1 MRYLKGLLSE
11 INLKAEEDEFKRYK
25 NPEKEMAA
33 AKKGKTKTLKSLK
46 GVSETDAPDIKRGE
60 KGLKK
65 AIELQKKYKE
75 EAEGQE
81 GTPLSAKEGVKARR
95 RVYNL
100 VKSGKAEP
108 SIIRRKGKKL
118 ELVAGNSRAMYA
130 AALGKDVKAHIY
142 DAPQTENLNMNE
154 MQIFVQKGLLREKK
168 TGIERATIL
177 AKKLRKDAD
186 EEMNAGVFMGP
197 KVSRSVKASGLLAK
211 MQARQ
216 DYNNREFPPT
226 PIGTISKKGDK

>member
-81 GTPLSAKEGVKARR
+81 GTPLSSKEGVKARR

-130 AALGKDVKAHIY
+130 AALGKDVEVHVY
-142 DAPQTENLNMNE
+142 DAPQNENLN
-154 MQIFVQKGLLREKK
+154 IKEKK

-177 AKKLRKDAD
+177 AKKLRGDAD
-186 EEMNAGVFMGP
+186 EEMSAGIFLGP
-197 KVSRSVKASGLLAK
+197 KVKNSVKAAGLLARMK
-211 MQARQ
+211 ARQ